1 MMISR
6 RVWSCHPGAILINRE
21 IQNGRHQAFIKND
34 IYLKVI
40 ELETSYWCQ
49 TIYFWYQG
57 IIWNCAYCVTLLEN
71 PIWLPN
77 MWNNYFV
84 FPSAVK
90 YVSKWMILM
99 LNWHKYICISLITC
113 RKKTNTV
120 WHLFI
125 IMKTS
130 NYINYIYSYTNY
142 IYYWYKLVI
151 IWSWKI
157 LHTIPSLN
165 PTLWM
170 YQNTNIRHHHLFNDS
185 IL

>member
-1 MMISR
+1 MFDASMMISR

-21 IQNGRHQAFIKND
+21 IQNGRHHAFIKND

-71 PIWLPN
+71 PIWLAN

-90 YVSKWMILM
+90 YVSKWMLLM
-99 LNWHKYICISLITC
+99 INWQKYICISLI
-113 RKKTNTV
+113 RKKTNTG

-130 NYINYIYSYTNY
+130 NYINYIYTCSYTNY
-142 IYYWYKLVI
+142 IYYWYKTGYNMVMKNI
-151 IWSWKI
+151 TYNSITQSN
-157 LHTIPSLN
+157 SLN
-165 PTLWM
+165 ASKHEHYTPS
-170 YQNTNIRHHHLFNDS
+170 S
-185 IL
+185 I